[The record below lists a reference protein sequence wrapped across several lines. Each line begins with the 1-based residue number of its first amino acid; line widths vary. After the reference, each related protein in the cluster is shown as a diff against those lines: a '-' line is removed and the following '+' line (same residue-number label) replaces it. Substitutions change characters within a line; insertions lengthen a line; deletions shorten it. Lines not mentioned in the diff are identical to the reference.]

1 MSNRAT
7 EARDP
12 LSPATPA
19 GGGIRLQRKCAC
31 GQHTVAGGQCSDCA
45 KKNGSLQRSS
55 LNAETASQVPP
66 IVYDVLNSP
75 GQPLDAATRSFMEP
89 RFRHDFSG
97 VRVHTDQRAAE
108 SARAVNATA
117 YTVGPTVVFGE
128 GQFAPHTSAGRRLLA
143 HELTHV
149 VQQSQS
155 STNAAFAVGPA
166 NDPYEQAAEH
176 AADFVMS
183 DRPSSG
189 PSAHTAGPSI
199 QRVSFGID
207 GELSPARKATV
218 LKAAAIAER
227 LVMGGGGIY
236 TFKQKWEAF
245 WKSAAG
251 KITPQPTLEQY
262 QQALKGR
269 VVHDMDTSKQKDI
282 VDFLK
287 DEKELPLERQTGAV
301 TKVNSTD
308 TFMREFTVD
317 QGVDSV
323 VSLLLH
329 ESLHGAGLPMGPFES
344 FEPLFHGFESSVGF
358 PMMMG
363 GGEIVKIEQ
372 KRKGDTDLDVTVTYS
387 LHKIDEAGIPSKIEI
402 QIVSSESG
410 DVVTDEQP
418 DGSRKPARDVV
429 PSKAGQRTWVW
440 HARNPGVGSFN
451 VRLRDMT
458 SESLIASRDFVPN
471 PRCVIGVS
479 TKHCEGEE

>member
-1 MSNRAT
+1 MISRETQN
-7 EARDP
+7 
-12 LSPATPA
+12 SSTPA
-19 GGGIRLQRKCAC
+19 PQTTGLLQRKCAGC
-31 GQHTVAGGQCSDCA
+31 GNHTVAGGGCSECE
-45 KKNGSLQRSS
+45 KKKGLLQRRAANQETSS
-55 LNAETASQVPP
+55 ETPA
-66 IVYDVLNSP
+66 IVHDVLSSP
-75 GQPLDAATRSFMEP
+75 GQPLDSETRAFFEP
-89 RFRHDFSG
+89 RFGHDFSQ
-97 VRVHTDQRAAE
+97 VRVHTDAQAAE
-108 SARAVNATA
+108 SAGAVNAHA
-117 YTVGPTVVFGE
+117 YTVGPKVVFGE
-128 GQFAPHTSAGRRLLA
+128 GQFAPHTSAGQHLLA

-155 STNAAFAVGPA
+155 STNQPLAVGPA
-166 NDPYEQAAEH
+166 GDAYEQAADH
-176 AADFVMS
+176 AADSVMS
-183 DRPSSG
+183 GASSG
-189 PSAHTAGPSI
+189 PITTAAAPSI
-199 QRVSFGID
+199 QRVTFGTD
-207 GELSPARKATV
+207 GELSAARKATV

-282 VDFLK
+282 VDFLNG
-287 DEKELPLERQTGAV
+287 EKELPLERQTGAV

-387 LHKIDEAGIPSKIEI
+387 LHKIDEAGIPAKIEI
-402 QIVSSESG
+402 QIVSPESG

-458 SESLIASRDFVPN
+458 SESLIASRDFQPN